1 MDLKLVASSSPHLRA
16 PENVRDIMFDV
27 LTALFPAALAG
38 VILFG
43 YSALI
48 TILLATFT
56 AMVTEALVM
65 KEKNIIGDGSAAVTG
80 LLLALLLP
88 PAPPWWMV
96 VFGSVAAILIGKH
109 VFGGLGNNIF
119 NPALVGRAILTVS
132 WPGPMTN
139 WLAPGVDAVSA
150 ATPLAGGNASLGSMF
165 MGTIPGCIG
174 ETSALAL
181 VLGGL
186 WLYYRGHISWH
197 ISGSCIATV
206 FIIGVM
212 RSASA
217 LAGPADILSFSLF
230 HVLAGGLLLGAIYMA
245 TDMVT
250 SPVTREGQII
260 FGAGIGIITMAIR
273 FYGAYPEGVTFAI
286 LLMNGAT
293 PLIDNLTLPS
303 KFGEVK
309 AS

>member
-1 MDLKLVASSSPHLRA
+1 
-16 PENVRDIMFDV
+16 MFDV
-27 LTALFPAALAG
+27 LTALFPVALAG

-48 TILLATFT
+48 TIVLATFT
-56 AMVTEALVM
+56 AMATEALVLRS
-65 KEKNIIGDGSAAVTG
+65 KNIIGDGSAAVTG
-80 LLLALLLP
+80 LLLALILP
-88 PAPPWWMV
+88 PAPPWWLV
-96 VFGSVAAILIGKH
+96 VFGSATAILIGKH
-109 VFGGLGNNIF
+109 VFGGIGNNLF

-132 WPGPMTN
+132 WPGHMTN
-139 WLAPGVDAVSA
+139 WLAPGMDAVSA
-150 ATPLAGGNASLGSMF
+150 ATPLAGGSASLLSMF
-165 MGTIPGCIG
+165 TGVIPGSIG

-181 VLGGL
+181 LLGGL

-197 ISGSCIATV
+197 IPGSYIATV
-206 FIIGVM
+206 FIMGAIQAG
-212 RSASA
+212 ASF
-217 LAGPADILSFSLF
+217 AGPTAMLSAGLF

-260 FGAGIGIITMAIR
+260 FGVGLGIITMAIR
-273 FYGAYPEGVTFAI
+273 FYGSYPEGVTFAI

-293 PLIDNLTLPS
+293 PLIDNLTIPV

-309 AS
+309 A